1 MMSLAKEK
9 RNSTVPLTGRAK
21 TWASRYL
28 TPLMDCLK
36 DHFGNDPEKFLA
48 AHPAYHPT
56 TFPNEV
62 LQRKGNSM
70 LSSIGLKQILCLHED
85 FTNLNYTLRI
95 IQPISQRSIATEKEI
110 NAFIDRSVGI
120 LTFS

>member
-1 MMSLAKEK
+1 
-9 RNSTVPLTGRAK
+9 
-21 TWASRYL
+21 
-28 TPLMDCLK
+28 
-36 DHFGNDPEKFLA
+36 
-48 AHPAYHPT
+48 
-56 TFPNEV
+56 
-62 LQRKGNSM
+62 M

-120 LTFS
+120 LMFS